1 MRRQPP
7 PTNQFDTTLLDAESQ
22 HRIMYLDSPVELA
35 ARYLADQKWQHKANL
50 RMQKSEEFLT
60 QLMSRSNT
68 QGHQNKLLSFHS
80 EILMLGGGD
89 SRVAPSLK
97 KKNKQLLHG
106 RRLKPK
112 RTNPITYVSPL
123 LAPGGPR
130 KISATSRKRRKQNTN
145 HRRQSRPSSA
155 SPALLRKRNGLS
167 FKSTTQANHTKNNNK
182 SNTSNTSNTSTSNTS
197 NNTSN
202 TSKHSKRRP
211 QSAHNRYIKTGQTPS
226 EKFVRPYSAALPL
239 KLDLPW
245 MRIKPEPS
253 TWRASWEPTKPL
265 TYTPKQHLKPLIAKQ
280 KKKKQTRP
288 NEHRVV
294 EWARQRRELLE
305 PLMKA
310 KNNAA
315 NVIQRFFQTSKHVNI
330 RDKWFTYHAEQV
342 GQRNTAAVV
351 VQRHG
356 RGYVVRS
363 RMATIQQKRYDAA
376 LVIQSNWRTIL
387 SKQRIELFRKV
398 VAMRKRIMAKRI
410 QRGFRNGSVRRGV
423 KKIMDK
429 AGEFGKQSIIKMQK
443 MFRGKIGRRKSAKQR
458 SWLNQMKQSAGAV
471 SSNFRGFF
479 RRGNKNNNKK
489 KGEQEGEEKTGDAYL
504 GGGTQKRRTNPQKK
518 TKLGKAQTPQPRRFG
533 FGFFGKKRKKASS
546 MDEMKTGKKAQKS
559 QKGFFKK
566 AKTAKL
572 KKKKSREKVVHEKY
586 IPTLVE

>member
-1 MRRQPP
+1 
-7 PTNQFDTTLLDAESQ
+7 
-22 HRIMYLDSPVELA
+22 
-35 ARYLADQKWQHKANL
+35 
-50 RMQKSEEFLT
+50 
-60 QLMSRSNT
+60 
-68 QGHQNKLLSFHS
+68 
-80 EILMLGGGD
+80 
-89 SRVAPSLK
+89 
-97 KKNKQLLHG
+97 
-106 RRLKPK
+106 
-112 RTNPITYVSPL
+112 
-123 LAPGGPR
+123 
-130 KISATSRKRRKQNTN
+130 
-145 HRRQSRPSSA
+145 
-155 SPALLRKRNGLS
+155 
-167 FKSTTQANHTKNNNK
+167 
-182 SNTSNTSNTSTSNTS
+182 
-197 NNTSN
+197 
-202 TSKHSKRRP
+202 
-211 QSAHNRYIKTGQTPS
+211 
-226 EKFVRPYSAALPL
+226 
-239 KLDLPW
+239 

-280 KKKKQTRP
+280 KKIKQTRP

-305 PLMKA
+305 PLMKE

-342 GQRNTAAVV
+342 GRRNIAAVV

-376 LVIQSNWRTIL
+376 LVIQSNWRTVL

-410 QRGFRNGSVRRGV
+410 QRGFRSGSVRRGV

-458 SWLNQMKQSAGAV
+458 SWLNQMKQSAGAYR
-471 SSNFRGFF
+471 SNIRGFF
-479 RRGNKNNNKK
+479 QRGNKNNNKK
-489 KGEQEGEEKTGDAYL
+489 KGEQEGEEKTGDAYS
-504 GGGTQKRRTNPQKK
+504 GGGTQKRTKPQKY
-518 TKLGKAQTPQPRRFG
+518 KAQTPQPRRFG

-546 MDEMKTGKKAQKS
+546 MDEIKKKGK
-559 QKGFFKK
+559 KGFFKK
-566 AKTAKL
+566 AKKAKL
-572 KKKKSREKVVHEKY
+572 KRKKSREKVVHEKY